1 MIFWLKTKADF
12 LRYQTEFLTDPAR
25 TRTAGQAVQC
35 CEEGLSTARVE
46 FPAPNWLWLAVAFNY
61 SVFLFEIQ
69 RQFKQAEDSAGLTNS
84 GNETEFKEATRLQ

>member
-35 CEEGLSTARVE
+35 YQEPLSAPRVE
-46 FPAPNWLWLAVAFNY
+46 F
-61 SVFLFEIQ
+61 
-69 RQFKQAEDSAGLTNS
+69 
-84 GNETEFKEATRLQ
+84 